1 MTGARPG
8 RGSRIQLW
16 TGGVIVAV
24 VVLTALVSLVWTPH
38 DPTLV
43 DPAHRLRPPGWPY
56 LLGTD
61 SMGIDIASRL
71 MAGARICLLVGVVSV
86 SLAALVGVPLGMLAG
101 MRQGWL
107 GRLVVRITDILYAFP
122 ALLLA
127 ILLAAAVG
135 GSTTT
140 GMVAIGIA
148 TIPVFTRISR
158 AACLQVMEQDYV
170 LAARGC
176 GTTWTAIAVRH
187 VWPNIAPLVG
197 VQASVSF
204 AMAIL
209 AEAALSYLGLAT
221 AITTPSWG
229 RMLYEAQSKQ
239 LFSHPEQ
246 VVWPG
251 LAIALAV
258 LGFNLLGDGL
268 RELLDPRLR
277 ELS

>member
-1 MTGARPG
+1 MRRLPLWSGAV
-8 RGSRIQLW
+8 LV
-16 TGGVIVAV
+16 GGL
-24 VVLTALVSLVWTPH
+24 VLTALVSLLWTPF
-38 DPTLV
+38 DPTAV
-43 DPAHRLRPPGWPY
+43 DPTQRLQTPGWPH

-61 SMGIDIASRL
+61 AMGIDVFSRL
-71 MAGARICLLVGVVSV
+71 MAGARICLLVGVVAV
-86 SLAALVGVPLGMLAG
+86 SIAAVIGVPLGMLAG
-101 MRQGWL
+101 MKR
-107 GRLVVRITDILYAFP
+107 GRLGQFVMRCTDVLYAFP

-135 GSTTT
+135 GSTVT
-140 GMVAIGIA
+140 GMIAIGIA
-148 TIPVFTRISR
+148 TVPVFVRITR
-158 AACLQVMEQDYV
+158 AACLQVMSQDYV
-170 LAARGC
+170 MAARSC
-176 GTTWTAIAVRH
+176 GTTWPTIARRH

-246 VVWPG
+246 VIWPG
-251 LAIALAV
+251 IAIALAV

-277 ELS
+277 EVQ